1 MYILNAYSLALRR
14 VAQASLGVASI
25 AVFRHNLAQA
35 EALQT
40 DPIKQSTLSQNIR
53 SQVGKQVTI
62 NLEGGCEITGTLD
75 VNDMQEVS
83 LKDAYF
89 NGKPVPLVSQL
100 FRCQT
105 DLSDIDLTEVFI
117 ESVGEP
123 NTKSHMF
130 YYRYPTEDGSKLISP
145 WHDIPLW
152 VEKDKYVN
160 FICEIPKYSR
170 KKWEIATNLKMNP
183 IKQDIRKDGYLREYE
198 HGDMLFN
205 YGALPQTWESPH
217 HKFEQQYKGDN
228 DPLDALEIGVQKM
241 EIGQVKAVKVLGVYA
256 MIDDGEIDYKLIV
269 IRKDDPFAEKLNS
282 IQDIER
288 VFPGVLIDI
297 QNWLKIYKVKE
308 GKGENK
314 FGWASEAYGPKM
326 AFNVIRQTHHY
337 WKREFMLKTKKVL
350 KEKQA
355 SKARMKLRELSD

>member
-1 MYILNAYSLALRR
+1 MYIFNAS
-14 VAQASLGVASI
+14 SI
-25 AVFRHNLAQA
+25 AFRRLAQMSVGIA
-35 EALQT
+35 GIAACRYNIAHADGSKPQAL
-40 DPIKQSTLSQNIR
+40 DENIR
-53 SQVGKQVTI
+53 SKLGQHVSIELSHGVELSGDLYL
-62 NLEGGCEITGTLD
+62 NEMNEL
-75 VNDMQEVS
+75 S
-83 LKDAYF
+83 LKDAQL
-89 NGKPVPLVSQL
+89 NGKPVEKCFSPHL

-105 DLSDIDLTEVFI
+105 DLSDIDLDQVFL

-123 NTKSHMF
+123 NTKDHMF
-130 YYRYPTEDGSKLISP
+130 YYRYPTAEGSMVISP

-152 VEKDKYVN
+152 VEQDKFVN

-170 KKWEIATNLKMNP
+170 KKWEIATNIEKNP

-217 HKFEQQYKGDN
+217 HKFEQKYKGDN

-241 EIGQVKAVKVLGVYA
+241 EIGDVKAVKVLGVYA
-256 MIDDGEIDYKLIV
+256 MIDSGEIDYKLIV
-269 IRKDDPFAEKLNS
+269 IRTDDPFADKLNS

-288 VFPGVLIDI
+288 VFPGILIDI

-308 GKGENK
+308 GKGQNK
-314 FGWASEAYGPKM
+314 FGWADEAYGPKM

-337 WKREFMLKTKKVL
+337 WKREFMLKTKKIL
-350 KEKQA
+350 QT
-355 SKARMKLRELSD
+355 KARSRARMQPREVSD